1 MGPGKN
7 TVGTKYVNE
16 SPGKDRG
23 HNRGGSC
30 HRPTPVEPT
39 VWGDRFRTRS
49 FSPERQTVFGEPT
62 RQVQAPNRFNSGGSE
77 SLLLVRN
84 HRSGGLDSLTV
95 RSYRLTPAS
104 GRSADL
110 GTKAAE
116 TLRCASGGVPAAS
129 AEAAAT
135 RDRRDRER
143 QAVRFAVE
151 AECCGALG
159 CRQSEGLMELRVG
172 GDRRVLCAGCARRWS
187 A

>member
-1 MGPGKN
+1 M
-7 TVGTKYVNE
+7 NE
-16 SPGKDRG
+16 TPEKAGERPCRPSQ
-23 HNRGGSC
+23 
-30 HRPTPVEPT
+30 RPTRGNRVGQRGSIPT
-39 VWGDRFRTRS
+39 
-49 FSPERQTVFGEPT
+49 FSPEHLTVFGEVT
-62 RQVQAPNRFNSGGSE
+62 RQVEAPCRLKSGGE
-77 SLLLVRN
+77 ETLPLVRY
-84 HRSGGLDSLTV
+84 HRSGRLDSLTV
-95 RSYRLTPAS
+95 RSYHLTTEP

-116 TLRCASGGVPAAS
+116 TLRCASGGVSAAS

-159 CRQSEGLMELRVG
+159 CRRSEGLMELRVDG
-172 GDRRVLCAGCARRWS
+172 ERRVLCARCARGWS